1 MESGKVR
8 SLLSRALSAKEKV
21 PQKDGV
27 YAAEGARRQREAE
40 RDWTTSARVRTTGRR
55 QETGQGPQRYLQA
68 LRQRRHRSDPA
79 DIGYTCPPFG
89 RRPPRGVGAEEPEG
103 GSPKQATHHTHITH
117 HTHSTLT
124 RSAARNGRRTTTA
137 AVAAMGRDRPAG
149 GVRRSGR
156 HNTARDLRHRARA
169 LGRTA
174 ARPHPTE
181 RALERVHG
189 VHTRVL
195 QLMHGPPS
203 TVC

>member
-40 RDWTTSARVRTTGRR
+40 RDWTTSARVRTTGRG

-103 GSPKQATHHTHITH
+103 REPKTSDPPHPHPPTD
-117 HTHSTLT
+117 STLT